1 MSHQDLRR
9 EAESGHAAK
18 MRRMG
23 LAHGGAV
30 DSDRKSDEKMIR
42 KAIGEHDKQ
51 LHGGK
56 HTDLH
61 FAEGGAVPQK
71 RAAGGAAKHKGA
83 HVNVIVAPQVH
94 PGMPGPGAMPPPPGA
109 ALPPPRPPMPMP
121 PPPAMMPGAPGGVA
135 GGPPVG
141 ALAPHPPMPIGP
153 AVGMGPRK
161 RGGKVWDEKDGR
173 KRGGKV
179 SSIIDDGA
187 GGGEGRLEKIAAY
200 GKNADIPEGR
210 ERGGRTE
217 QPHDDAA
224 ADRERAGPYREH
236 KRGGKA

>member
-135 GGPPVG
+135 GGPPIG
-141 ALAPHPPMPIGP
+141 AMAPHPPM
-153 AVGMGPRK
+153 
-161 RGGKVWDEKDGR
+161 
-173 KRGGKV
+173 
-179 SSIIDDGA
+179 
-187 GGGEGRLEKIAAY
+187 IAAY